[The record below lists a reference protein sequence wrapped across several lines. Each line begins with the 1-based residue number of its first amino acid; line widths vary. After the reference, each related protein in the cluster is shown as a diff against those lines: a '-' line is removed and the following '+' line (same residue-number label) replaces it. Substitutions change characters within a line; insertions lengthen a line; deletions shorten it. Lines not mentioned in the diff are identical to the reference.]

1 MTYINLFC
9 IKIDRSNNHAPSL
22 IIHQLCDFLIQY
34 INNCTTLAL
43 TNIDLEVRETDRF
56 SAKCEAILYMYTHSA
71 PGQRLQSLDFMNIK
85 FNGYLVK
92 RVVFVKIICDQM
104 INIDISLSCM
114 NITVKQYSKELGDS
128 TMQDKMPR
136 PKFC

>member
-1 MTYINLFC
+1 
-9 IKIDRSNNHAPSL
+9 
-22 IIHQLCDFLIQY
+22 
-34 INNCTTLAL
+34 
-43 TNIDLEVRETDRF
+43 
-56 SAKCEAILYMYTHSA
+56 MYTHSA